1 MDNKEKESNL
11 EWLFSQRRPEWKFT
25 IRRRSRNVSER
36 RPGREGAKLGAAKT
50 LEEESPR
57 PGGRPTLSLR
67 LQSGGAGLEV
77 SALPV
82 TSTLRGP

>member
-11 EWLFSQRRPEWKFT
+11 EWLFSQRRPEWIFT
-25 IRRRSRNVSER
+25 IRRRSRNLSER
-36 RPGREGAKLGAAKT
+36 RPGREGAKLGAA
-50 LEEESPR
+50 EEESPR
-57 PGGRPTLSLR
+57 PAGRPALS

-82 TSTLRGP
+82 TSTFRGP